1 MQHNENRSHP
11 WWRHQME
18 TLSALLAICAGNSP
32 VPTQRPVTRSF
43 DVFLICVRIIGWVNN
58 SDAGEL
64 RRYRAHYDVIVM
76 HTHSK
81 PTEVG
86 NCIHP
91 PPMAHLDTAIFA
103 ITSGTEVCRYDI
115 LSFYQWRQN
124 WHPGDSQL
132 KVIECFTGDGDY
144 HTELHSLDTLR
155 PRQYGR
161 HSTDDIFNWI
171 FLKENVWFLLKFHW
185 GLGFTKQYSGIGSD
199 NGLAPTIV
207 AVTCFISSIKS
218 CPVLCFTIMSSIDSV
233 LLLKVL
239 FRQAWRPTYVRMN
252 WALSFVHIIARWR
265 LFHGKSLPEPMLT
278 YCQWIIK
285 PWW

>member
-1 MQHNENRSHP
+1 MFTWTKGWKTVELP
-11 WWRHQME
+11 VVGEVMTLMWRHSNVM
-18 TLSALLAICAGNSP
+18 GGSP
-32 VPTQRPVTRSF
+32 
-43 DVFLICVRIIGWVNN
+43 
-58 SDAGEL
+58 
-64 RRYRAHYDVIVM
+64 
-76 HTHSK
+76 
-81 PTEVG
+81 
-86 NCIHP
+86 
-91 PPMAHLDTAIFA
+91 
-103 ITSGTEVCRYDI
+103 TSPAWHHR
-115 LSFYQWRQN
+115 
-124 WHPGDSQL
+124 HPGDSQL

-161 HSTDDIFNWI
+161 HFADDIFNWI

-185 GLGFTKQYSGIGSD
+185 GLGFTEQYSGIGSD
-199 NGLAPTIV
+199 NGLATTIV

-218 CPVLCFTIMSSIDSV
+218 CLVLCFTIMSSIDSV

-265 LFHGKSLPEPMLT
+265 LFHGKSLPEPMS
-278 YCQWIIK
+278 YCQLIIK